1 MEEIRVYTPDEIA
14 QALKITRRS
23 VYTYIKTG
31 KLPAVKIGKE
41 WRISKEALEKFL
53 TPGTK

>member
-14 QALKITRRS
+14 ALLKVTRRTL
-23 VYTYIKTG
+23 YTYIKTG

-41 WRISKEALEKFL
+41 WRITKEALDRFL
-53 TPGTK
+53 SPAK

>member
-41 WRISKEALEKFL
+41 WRITKEALDRFL
-53 TPGTK
+53 SPTK